1 VLNSVGIWFALG
13 LAIDG
18 SDHKVRL
25 ASTRFHSPLANPCRR
40 PGSMEEPPM
49 SEARELARIVVGLR
63 RWVGSSTELNRQRR
77 GVSLAAFPAR
87 ERT

>member
-1 VLNSVGIWFALG
+1 VLISVGSSLALG

-40 PGSMEEPPM
+40 PSSLGAPPM
-49 SEARELARIVVGLR
+49 SEARGAWR
-63 RWVGSSTELNRQRR
+63 GSSFDS
-77 GVSLAAFPAR
+77 GGG
-87 ERT
+87 